1 MKAALRKYNNFLAPQ
16 KELFGSTEI
25 TLHRKRKTV
34 SLGDLFI
41 KKKRRKYKSS
51 RFMTVYLH
59 YFAGP

>member
-34 SLGDLFI
+34 SLGSI
-41 KKKRRKYKSS
+41 YKKKKKI
-51 RFMTVYLH
+51 
-59 YFAGP
+59 